1 MSQQKMIFGKQ
12 NYLIMAIGFAVV
24 VVGYLLMVGGKP
36 ESPEIYNPEVFS
48 FRRITLA
55 PTMVLVGF
63 GIVMYAIFK
72 KPAEENNA

>member
-1 MSQQKMIFGKQ
+1 MPFGKI
-12 NYLIMAIGFAVV
+12 NYMIMAAGFALVVIGFF
-24 VVGYLLMVGGKP
+24 LMAGGKP

-55 PTMVLVGF
+55 PTVVLVGF

-72 KPAEENNA
+72 KPAEEKNS